1 MKPFYII
8 NVLICLAFSS
18 SYMIGKEIGAV
29 QLAEAYNVSYEP
41 FRELFI
47 FHAVVF
53 VSTFIL
59 LVVLALKEKS

>member
-8 NVLICLAFSS
+8 NVLIWLAFSS
-18 SYMIGKEIGAV
+18 YNIGKEIGAV